1 MSNLSG
7 TAMCANA
14 LSSET
19 CWIFDTGATDH
30 MVCSPSLMTTST
42 QVTNRHVHL
51 PNHALAGVT
60 HTSTIRFS
68 DELVLHNVLC
78 VPSFRLNLISVTKLT
93 KTSSCYAVFTN
104 EFSFVQDQRLGKMIG
119 MGTE

>member
-1 MSNLSG
+1 
-7 TAMCANA
+7 MCANA

-19 CWIFDTGATDH
+19 CRIFDTGATDH

-93 KTSSCYAVFTN
+93 KNAMPYSLM
-104 EFSFVQDQRLGKMIG
+104 SFVLFKTNVWGR
-119 MGTE
+119 